1 MYSPKTEAT
10 PEVNSAAPRGFRFG
24 NPPPAERFCAPP
36 GLAPARLPMA
46 G

>member
-24 NPPPAERFCAPP
+24 NPPAERFCAPP